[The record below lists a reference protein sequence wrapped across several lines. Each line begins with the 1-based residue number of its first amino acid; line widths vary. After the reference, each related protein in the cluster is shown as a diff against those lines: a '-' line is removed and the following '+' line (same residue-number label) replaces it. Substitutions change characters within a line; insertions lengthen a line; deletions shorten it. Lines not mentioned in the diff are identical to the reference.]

1 MHLKNYNF
9 EYKDKWTPSDQN
21 QIYNI
26 IVIQSM
32 IFKYRGNELAI
43 FQTYLR
49 RAFLIAKDG
58 KSAKETS
65 LMDQVFTLTDKAFWV
80 NLMSGDVSKAD
91 KGAVNAVS
99 EELPNGSEMY
109 LAVKKFVEENAGI
122 TERRGFRY

>member
-1 MHLKNYNF
+1 
-9 EYKDKWTPSDQN
+9 
-21 QIYNI
+21 
-26 IVIQSM
+26 M